1 MFYCNKQEEIL
12 GPEITLYFILVQKN
26 IGLRKLDISWNG
38 YGKDECYILSQTLK
52 ENTTL
57 KELDLSNNRVNK
69 DAIGHLL
76 KALQEGD
83 GLETLRVRYLN
94 TTCVIKLLN
103 KDLYLHLKQLKVT
116 F

>member
-1 MFYCNKQEEIL
+1 MFYCHKHKQEEML

-103 KDLYLHLKQLKVT
+103 SDFYLHM
-116 F
+116 

>member
-1 MFYCNKQEEIL
+1 MLCTDIAL
-12 GPEITLYFILVQKN
+12 HFILVQKN

-76 KALQEGD
+76 KALQEAD
-83 GLETLRVRYLN
+83 GLETLRVSYLN
-94 TTCVIKLLN
+94 T
-103 KDLYLHLKQLKVT
+103 
-116 F
+116 